1 MQNAGQ
7 VIGLS
12 LDGDPFEGTVVTEAR
27 RGWRF
32 RERSQLEQYATR
44 TRVVAAPWWPFSD
57 GTPTVRRLQLP
68 QQLTTAPHSTSPG
81 RS

>member
-12 LDGDPFEGTVVTEAR
+12 LDGDRFEGMVVIEAKQ
-27 RGWRF
+27 GWRL

-44 TRVVAAPWWPFSD
+44 TRVVAAPW
-57 GTPTVRRLQLP
+57 
-68 QQLTTAPHSTSPG
+68 
-81 RS
+81 